1 VSSAPGTL
9 GILNPQD
16 GFKRFALDRYAPG
29 PELLP
34 FVENYWSVRWN
45 LPDAAPF
52 EQEIL
57 PHPCVNLAFEAER
70 SAVHGPGTRRFVAH
84 LSGQGRVLGVK
95 FKAAGFLPFAGVPL
109 TEIVDR
115 VLPIDE
121 ALGRHAER
129 VSALIASVLAD
140 DDAVRNIA
148 LIEAF
153 LLEGAPRLDEDFAL
167 VERLVALTRSD
178 RAICRAEQLA
188 RVASLSVRS
197 LHRLFERHV
206 GVGPKWIICRSRVQ
220 EAAERVASGNKVD
233 WAALAQE
240 LGYHDQS
247 HLVRDFKD
255 QVGLTPAAYASRCEA
270 ATHARAQHAAALT
283 DTTEPGAARLP

>member
-1 VSSAPGTL
+1 VSSTPSTL
-9 GILNPQD
+9 GILNPHD
-16 GFKRFALDRYAPG
+16 GFSRFALERYAPG
-29 PELLP
+29 PALAP
-34 FVENYWSVRWN
+34 FLDGYWSVRWDLRN
-45 LPDAAPF
+45 EPPF

-57 PHPCVNLAFEAER
+57 PHPCVNLAFELER

-84 LSGQGRVLGVK
+84 LSGAGRVLGVK
-95 FKAAGFLPFAGVPL
+95 FKAAGFLPFTRLPL
-109 TEIVDR
+109 TALVDR

-121 ALGRHAER
+121 AFGRDKSR
-129 VSALIASVLAD
+129 VQALIDSVLEGQD
-140 DDAVRNIA
+140 PLRNIA

-153 LLEGAPRLDEDFAL
+153 LSESEPLRDADFEL
-167 VERLVALTRSD
+167 VEQLVALARAD
-178 RAICRAEQLA
+178 RAIRRAEQLA

-197 LHRLFERHV
+197 LHRIFERHV

-220 EAAERVASGNKVD
+220 EAAERVASGNQVD

-255 QVGLTPAAYASRCEA
+255 QVGFTPAAYAARCKA
-270 ATHARAQHAAALT
+270 AARAGLGS
-283 DTTEPGAARLP
+283 PKWP